1 MVKARRK
8 KMAMQK
14 MVFGTALAVVVV
26 LMMTSVLALIQSNVT
41 LSTSGTVKTVNVG
54 VFSDAACTQPAS
66 SIAWGSVA
74 PGTSTVKTL
83 YVKNE
88 GSVTMTLNMT
98 SNTWTPSNCAT
109 YMSLTWD
116 AEGESVAAGSNV
128 QADFNLTISPSIT
141 GISAFS
147 FNIVITGSG

>member
-1 MVKARRK
+1 
-8 KMAMQK
+8 MAMQK

-26 LMMTSVLALIQSNVT
+26 LMMTSVLALIQSNVSLT
-41 LSTSGTVKTVNVG
+41 NSGVVGTVNVG
-54 VFSDAACTQPAS
+54 VYSDVACTQPVS
-66 SIAWGSVA
+66 SLAWGTLNA
-74 PGTSTVKTL
+74 GTSTVKTV
-83 YVKNE
+83 YVKNL

-98 SNTWTPSNCAT
+98 SNTWTPSNSPT

-116 AEGESVAAGSNV
+116 AENASVAAGNHV